1 MNNSME
7 SIEMPES
14 CSLLVIKSR
23 KKARLIYYHPNNI
36 IVKRASIY

>member
-7 SIEMPES
+7 SIEMVES

-23 KKARLIYYHPNNI
+23 KKVRLIYYHPKNI
-36 IVKRASIY
+36 VIKRISIY